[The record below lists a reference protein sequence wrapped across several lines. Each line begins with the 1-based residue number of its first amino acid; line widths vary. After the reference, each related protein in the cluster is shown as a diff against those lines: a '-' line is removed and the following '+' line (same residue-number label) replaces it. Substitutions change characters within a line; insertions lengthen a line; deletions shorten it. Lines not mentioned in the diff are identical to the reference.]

1 MRIRAALLTPA
12 LLVGLALPVLAPAA
26 PATAAP
32 TLQEQVVAEVKRHAG
47 KSYKWGAAGPS
58 LFDCSGLTMYVYSRF
73 GRSLP
78 HNSRAQSTARGV
90 RLIPNMTKKPGD
102 LIFAYRD
109 GAIRH
114 VGIYAGGSDMWAS
127 VQSGDVVRKQSF
139 HGRTYKVGRV
149 S

>member
-1 MRIRAALLTPA
+1 MRIRAALLVPA
-12 LLVGLALPVLAPAA
+12 LLAGLSLPLLAPPAPAA
-26 PATAAP
+26 AAP
-32 TLQEQVVAEVKRHAG
+32 TLQEQVVAEVQRHAG
-47 KSYKWGAAGPS
+47 KSYQWGAAGPTR
-58 LFDCSGLTMYVYSRF
+58 FDCSGLTMYVYSRF

-78 HNSRAQSTARGV
+78 HSSAAQSTARGV

-109 GAIRH
+109 GRIRH
-114 VGIYAGGSDMWAS
+114 VGIYAGGAYMWAA

-149 S
+149 A

>member
-1 MRIRAALLTPA
+1 MRIRSAFLTSALLA
-12 LLVGLALPVLAPAA
+12 GLALPLVTPPVPAA
-26 PATAAP
+26 AAP
-32 TLQEQVVAEVKRHAG
+32 TLQQQALAEVQKHTG
-47 KSYKWGAAGPS
+47 KAYRWGAAGPTR
-58 LFDCSGLTMYVYSRF
+58 FDCSGLTMYVYSRL

-78 HNSRAQSTARGV
+78 HNSKAQSTARGV

-114 VGIYAGGSDMWAS
+114 VGIYAGGAYFYAA

-139 HGRTYKVGRV
+139 HGRQYQVGRV